1 MLVYPEM
8 GNYRLRSKDESLAG
22 WFTGGT
28 ENYKS
33 QQEMGVDKQKGRE
46 GGGRGREGEGGEGRG
61 SENHRR

>member
-8 GNYRLRSKDESLAG
+8 GNYRLRSKDESQAG

-33 QQEMGVDKQKGRE
+33 QQEMGVDKQKGNE
-46 GGGRGREGEGGEGRG
+46 GWTVKKR
-61 SENHRR
+61 